1 MIAFIVSNKTIPLA
15 ANQSYSSRK
24 RLPPNSANYIVYIK
38 DNKDNEYW
46 HSRQLAYFKKKLKY
60 T

>member
-38 DNKDNEYW
+38 DNKDNEY
-46 HSRQLAYFKKKLKY
+46 
-60 T
+60 